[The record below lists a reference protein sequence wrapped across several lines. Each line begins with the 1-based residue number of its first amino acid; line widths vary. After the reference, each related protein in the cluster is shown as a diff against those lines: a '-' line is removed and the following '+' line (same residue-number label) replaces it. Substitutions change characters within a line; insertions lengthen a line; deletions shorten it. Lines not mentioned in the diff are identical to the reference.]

1 MIPILTKDNSC
12 LYIIIIDKNRR
23 MSDAENYNLIMNDI
37 MLIIM
42 TGIKICEF
50 IWNGRVKTV
59 NLENNIFNSK
69 IIIICSTDL

>member
-50 IWNGRVKTV
+50 IWNERVKTV